1 MSFVTVDPQVL
12 DDTAVEVLDLANL
25 LDDSSAEA
33 ATMTALAPA
42 AADRVSTFAAK
53 YLSRQAQDFQQLST
67 KYAQILRQYANV
79 LQTAGVAY
87 AATETDNAEGVD
99 LAD

>member
-12 DDTAVEVLDLANL
+12 DDTAIVVEGVADLFE
-25 LDDSSAEA
+25 DSSAEA

-67 KYAQILRQYANV
+67 KYARILQQYADVLRQ
-79 LQTAGVAY
+79 AGTAY
-87 AATETDNAEGVD
+87 AAAETDNVESVG
-99 LAD
+99 